1 DHSKSTKTI
10 SIASIIRNYEI
21 ALRLHTICQNS
32 YTFPCEGARMF
43 TVDLSIASLLKSID
57 PNPVYHTPLDD
68 PLIVRD
74 AIFNERPFPK
84 RNTKKDE
91 TIFRDPYQ
99 MELSKMKLGFRKWET
114 ILSENVI
121 SLTGNKDH
129 PNACLVYMLYC
140 LVNRKP
146 FNLAYYMVKRIASG
160 VKHDVSSLSYGMLLT
175 RLYRHVQTI
184 QPCPTIDAHYLVD
197 HVMVPLTEGRA
208 KRFMVDEKRPHP
220 QTSSSSSIT

>member
-1 DHSKSTKTI
+1 M
-10 SIASIIRNYEI
+10 
-21 ALRLHTICQNS
+21 RLLFVFTNLPKILQV
-32 YTFPCEGARMF
+32 PCEGARMF

-184 QPCPTIDAHYLVD
+184 QPCPTIDAYYLVD

-208 KRFMVDEKRPHP
+208 KRFMVDKKGLTLKLPLLHP
-220 QTSSSSSIT
+220 